1 MWHHIASVNGAPL
14 KVLPL
19 LLAVAIV
26 LAGQPVPAQE
36 TITIRDE
43 NMPGRLEAFLIAT
56 PKAILNKEVLAI
68 LESSGKATFT
78 AIVATDPD
86 TKAKETGVEVQ
97 FEEGNLKTVA
107 YLDEDCL
114 KRLEKSLGS
123 LIKTQQ
129 YLTDHRSEYSH
140 QDLQEPNVTIAY
152 NQLPGSD
159 ERADKAGIMAVGFY
173 GHDEGFGLYFDVFWG
188 RLHHSGQFYF
198 PKASVSDLLKILQS
212 AKPFLVAN

>member
-1 MWHHIASVNGAPL
+1 M
-14 KVLPL
+14 KFLPL
-19 LLAVAIV
+19 VLAVAIIFAGPPV
-26 LAGQPVPAQE
+26 LAQE
-36 TITIRDE
+36 TISIRDE
-43 NMPGRLEAFLIAT
+43 NIPGKLETFLIAI
-56 PKAILNKEVLAI
+56 PKATLNKKVLAI

-78 AIVATDPD
+78 AIVAADLD
-86 TKAKETGVEVQ
+86 TKAKEKGVEVQ
-97 FEEGNLKTVA
+97 FEEGNLKTAA

-123 LIKTQQ
+123 LIKSQQ
-129 YLTDHRSEYSH
+129 YFTDHISEYSH
-140 QDLQEPNVTIAY
+140 QELQVPDVTMAY

-159 ERADKAGIMAVGFY
+159 EHADKAGIMAVGFY
-173 GHDEGFGLYFDVFWG
+173 GHDGGFGLYFGVFWG